1 MPLLYISRNS
11 AGNLRGCENLR
22 FRKFPWKFAIAQYWL
37 CRLNRISCARS
48 ASANHHAF
56 ASRSLFGPRTTSAL
70 LQRARRGVPSHQSL
84 SRAPWMRAHIHIYRA
99 RRAFPVRCAPPEC
112 GGERQRLHA
121 RDHDR
126 QVSRYHLS
134 GKAYLCSLPLWA
146 GKRFLEKLFAKCV
159 RRKRIARPSTG
170 QWPAYGILYGRRA
183 S

>member
-1 MPLLYISRNS
+1 MWWSWVCVYLRKRHTLPFYDATGLRRAGLPLLYISRNS

-37 CRLNRISCARS
+37 CRLDRISCARS

-126 QVSRYHLS
+126 QRPGLS
-134 GKAYLCSLPLWA
+134 M
-146 GKRFLEKLFAKCV
+146 R
-159 RRKRIARPSTG
+159 
-170 QWPAYGILYGRRA
+170 
-183 S
+183 